1 MLQAHYLGQP
11 NNHSVVSA
19 SVIKVI
25 DIIEHPFWLQFSIDC
40 SLPKGKILFCTVN
53 SPGQTSV
60 ID

>member
-11 NNHSVVSA
+11 SNNSVVSA

-40 SLPKGKILFCTVN
+40 SLPKGKNLNLYCK
-53 SPGQTSV
+53 
-60 ID
+60 